1 MNLKKHLYFAY
12 GSNLKFSQMK
22 KRCPGAEF
30 VSKAKKINHI
40 LCFPIISSKR
50 RNSGVA
56 SIKKSNGNVVEG
68 VVYRISEGD
77 LSKLDEFEAVGKRYK
92 RKKVYI
98 IKPDNLKKL
107 VWTYFAISRHEKNFN
122 PSKEYLGLILSGAR
136 EHKLSKNYIEKIKEG

>member
-1 MNLKKHLYFAY
+1 MTESQQLYFAY
-12 GSNLKFSQMK
+12 GSNLKFSQMI

-50 RNSGVA
+50 GNSGVA

-68 VVYRISEGD
+68 VVYRISTGD
-77 LSKLDEFEAVGKRYK
+77 LERLDKFEAVGNRYI
-92 RKKVYI
+92 RKKIYI
-98 IKPDNLKKL
+98 IKPGNIKKL